1 MIIGATVEN
10 HIVQFCVSGVLDC
23 TVRDLFTNLMEECL
37 MPPRQPQEFYAKL
50 EEFDAKLWLAS
61 MA

>member
-10 HIVQFCVSGVLDC
+10 HIVQLCVSGVLDC

-37 MPPRQPQEFYAKL
+37 RLPRQPQEFYAKL